1 MSRSRLS
8 MMISKRSD
16 RFMKNDGSW
25 ARFITPVLVTIA
37 IFMLGN
43 ITGQVYRIED
53 KLFHHLANDEIHMP
67 RSQFVSKAEFDLQ
80 SRFIEK
86 ENDRII
92 KAIDD
97 LRNDLKAGYTNGKGK
112 TRN

>member
-1 MSRSRLS
+1 MQNSVAWT
-8 MMISKRSD
+8 K
-16 RFMKNDGSW
+16 
-25 ARFITPVLVTIA
+25 FITPVLVTIT
-37 IFMLGN
+37 IFMLGV
-43 ITGQVYRIED
+43 IIAQVNRIDE

-67 RSQFVSKAEFDLQ
+67 RNLYVSKAEFDIQ

-97 LRNDLKAGYTNGKGK
+97 LRRDLRAEYGKGK